1 MPPRRATLGRRW
13 RNIRAGDAMQTVLFV
28 SPMTLGDE
36 VQVREI
42 HERFPVEA
50 LDRGVGV
57 ERLRAFIGSGF
68 YALEITVGEGDF
80 QERFHRFLDT
90 PEVAAFFEAL
100 GAHVRDLPTPG
111 EETASMPLAAPML
124 EWERG
129 RGS

>member
-1 MPPRRATLGRRW
+1 
-13 RNIRAGDAMQTVLFV
+13 MQTVLFV

-50 LDRGVGV
+50 LGRGAGV

-68 YALEITVGEGDF
+68 YALEITVEAGDF
-80 QERFHRFLDT
+80 QEQFHRFLDT
-90 PEVAAFFEAL
+90 PEVAAIFAAL
-100 GAHVRDLPTPG
+100 GAHVQGLPQPG
-111 EETASMPLAAPML
+111 EETAAMPLAAPML

-129 RGS
+129 KHD